1 MVHSCRHNVVIY
13 VLLDLEGALK
23 LKTGRAY
30 RNFRFIS
37 NHKPY
42 LSKLRLLL
50 KNLTRKNKGG
60 WDNVLERPSIC
71 LFSFLSLHV
80 SHMPSFFTK
89 RSQTPLPGLLSNL
102 PHHTAIWINR
112 SSILQWLCLVL
123 AHQDNSKELSFWYP
137 ICIYC
142 ILLHTFSLYVF

>member
-102 PHHTAIWINR
+102 PHHTAISVCVLYGLIDLKF
-112 SSILQWLCLVL
+112 SSGYAWYWLTRII
-123 AHQDNSKELSFWYP
+123 QNS
-137 ICIYC
+137 
-142 ILLHTFSLYVF
+142 